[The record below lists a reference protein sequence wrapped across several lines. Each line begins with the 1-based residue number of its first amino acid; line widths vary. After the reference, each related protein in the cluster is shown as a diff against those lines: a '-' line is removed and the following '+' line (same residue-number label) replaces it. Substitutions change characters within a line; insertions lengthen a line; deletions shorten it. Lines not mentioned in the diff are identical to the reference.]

1 MIKKEIAIGFAVGV
15 IANIFGSLLYILLFF
30 GLGIVET
37 LKEAHKAGHFGSILA
52 LGALLNLFAFF
63 GFLKIKRDHR
73 AKGVLLATIC
83 TAIII
88 LIYKVF
94 LV

>member
-1 MIKKEIAIGFAVGV
+1 MIKKEIAIGFAVGI
-15 IANIFGSLLYILLFF
+15 IANIFGSLLYILLFLD
-30 GLGIVET
+30 LGVMEA

-63 GFLKIKRDHR
+63 GFLRIKRDHR

-83 TAIII
+83 TAIVI

-94 LV
+94 V